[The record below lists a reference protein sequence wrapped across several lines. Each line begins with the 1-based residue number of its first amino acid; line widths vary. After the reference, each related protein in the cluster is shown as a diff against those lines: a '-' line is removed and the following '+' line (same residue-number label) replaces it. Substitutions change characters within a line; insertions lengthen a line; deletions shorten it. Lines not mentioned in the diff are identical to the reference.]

1 MNKNTPQNTR
11 HRAALLFTM
20 LAAMTV
26 LFSTHAIPARAAQT
40 ETIAAVVNDG
50 LVSNS
55 DVDARMHLII
65 ASSGMPNT
73 AEVREKVRPQ
83 VLNMLIDEQIRLQ
96 EAKRLGFEITE
107 EDVDGGISIIAEQN
121 NMDMETFT
129 KAMAH
134 DGIKPRTLRQQVRA
148 QLAWNEVIKKEI
160 RPKIDIS
167 DQQVDAMMERIK
179 SREGTDEYLVS
190 EIYLS
195 VPDQKEEK
203 NVRQL
208 ANKLYTQLTQQ
219 KIPFDRVAAQFSE
232 GATAPRGGLLGW
244 LQAGQLSEELD
255 RELSRMR
262 KGATSAPIRTLSGY
276 HILQLKDKRTLTA
289 ENTPAREDVLNKIG
303 LEEMERRQRRYFLDL
318 KTAAFIEKRGEYQ
331 QTQ

>member
-1 MNKNTPQNTR
+1 MNKNTKNNIVYRTLTALIITAAIIGVCSIAPQ
-11 HRAALLFTM
+11 RAQ
-20 LAAMTV
+20 
-26 LFSTHAIPARAAQT
+26 AAQT
-40 ETIAAVVNDG
+40 ESIAAVVNDG
-50 LVSNS
+50 IVSNS

-65 ASSGMPNT
+65 KSSGMPNT

-83 VLNMLIDEQIRLQ
+83 VLNMLIDEQIRMQ

-107 EDVDGGISIIAEQN
+107 DDVDDGIGIIAQQN
-121 NMDMETFT
+121 NMDMDTFT

-160 RPKIDIS
+160 RPKIEIS

-190 EIYLS
+190 EIFLS
-195 VPDQKEEK
+195 VPNQKED
-203 NVRQL
+203 NSVRQL

-219 KIPFDRVAAQFSE
+219 KAPFDRVAAQFSE

-244 LQAGQLSEELD
+244 LQEGQLSEELD
-255 RELSRMR
+255 RELARMH
-262 KGATSAPIRTLSGY
+262 KGSISSPIRTLSGY
-276 HILQLKDKRTLTA
+276 HILLLQDKRTLTA
-289 ENTPAREDVLNKIG
+289 ANTPPREDVLNKIG
-303 LEEMERRQRRYFLDL
+303 LEEMDRRQRRYFLDL
-318 KTAAFIEKRGEYQ
+318 KTAAFIEKRDEDQ